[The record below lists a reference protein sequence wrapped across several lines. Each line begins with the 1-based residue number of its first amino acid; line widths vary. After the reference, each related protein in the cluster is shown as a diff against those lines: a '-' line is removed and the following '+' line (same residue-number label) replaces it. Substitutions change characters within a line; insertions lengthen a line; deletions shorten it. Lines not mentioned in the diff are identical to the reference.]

1 MAEKHEQRIG
11 LTLVELLVTVAII
24 FGIFGALSYLAHPE
38 RILAK
43 SRDAQRLHDI
53 TALYKAISLGL
64 SKGELSL
71 VPTNRPGQ
79 STVGTQAVDGTGWAS
94 FSVPAGKLGLMLY
107 MHLLP
112 IDPVNTTKYHYSFV
126 ATKTDFEID
135 CTFESPD
142 NAVDMST
149 DGGNNP
155 NAYELGSSLDVM

>member
-112 IDPVNTTKYHYSFV
+112 IDPVNTTIRLSQLKLILKSTAHLKVPTTLSICQPTV
-126 ATKTDFEID
+126 ATTRTRMNWEVHL
-135 CTFESPD
+135 T
-142 NAVDMST
+142 
-149 DGGNNP
+149 
-155 NAYELGSSLDVM
+155 